1 VINRKFWNSLP
12 IARKINQTT

>member
-1 VINRKFWNSLP
+1 VINRKFCNSLP